1 MSSHPLTLTPF
12 VPAATMPTI
21 EEVDD
26 FSDPDD
32 VLLDESSVPV
42 IAGTSTGGE
51 SGTDALPLRMPSMPG
66 GPGLGVQK
74 GYKQV
79 EESVYKDWDT
89 IYPIYIDSK
98 RPFGTGS
105 RRVNN
110 KIALEWPVAEHMA
123 QACGM
128 LGIEA
133 VLEPMKSHPKD
144 WANPG
149 RVKVQLKK
157 DGQPLSK
164 AIPNSKS
171 TNKRTLLKRI
181 CLVLKPHDPP
191 SVTLPSGR
199 KKLAPL
205 HLRLPAMSPAISH
218 GALEQA
224 MNGGGM
230 AGMLGN
236 MLGGQGGDDDAEP
249 AKKPEPQIKV
259 PPKPR
264 KIVMKKR
271 R

>member
-1 MSSHPLTLTPF
+1 
-12 VPAATMPTI
+12 MPTI

-32 VLLDESSVPV
+32 VLLDESSAPASSAVS
-42 IAGTSTGGE
+42 TSRGQP
-51 SGTDALPLRMPSMPG
+51 SSLDDLPLRMPTMPG
-66 GPGLGVQK
+66 GPGLGAQK

-79 EESVYKDWDT
+79 DQSVYKEWDT
-89 IYPIYIDSK
+89 IYPIYIDK
-98 RPFGTGS
+98 RRPFQTGA
-105 RRVNN
+105 RRIN
-110 KIALEWPVAEHMA
+110 KDYAVEWPVAEHMA

-133 VLEPMKSHPKD
+133 VLEPGKSHPKD

-157 DGQPLSK
+157 DGQPASK
-164 AIPNSKS
+164 AIPNSELDVLKY
-171 TNKRTLLKRI
+171 TKEWTLKASLLPRI
-181 CLVLKPHDPP
+181 CMLLKPHEPK
-191 SVTLPSGR
+191 SVVLASGR
-199 KKLAPL
+199 KKLAPT
-205 HLRLPAMSPAISH
+205 HLRLPAISPALSH
-218 GALEQA
+218 GAFEQA
-224 MNGGGM
+224 LSGGGM

-236 MLGGQGGDDDAEP
+236 MLGGGAGGDGDADEA
-249 AKKPEPQIKV
+249 AKKSEPPQVKA

>member
-1 MSSHPLTLTPF
+1 
-12 VPAATMPTI
+12 MPMI
-21 EEVDD
+21 QEVDD

-32 VLLDESSVPV
+32 VLLDESSAPAVTTGSSHQ
-42 IAGTSTGGE
+42 GTA
-51 SGTDALPLRMPSMPG
+51 DALPLRMPSMPG

-79 EESVYKDWDT
+79 EESVYKGWDT

-98 RPFGTGS
+98 QPFGTGA

-110 KIALEWPVAEHMA
+110 KLALQWPVAEHMA

-157 DGQPLSK
+157 DGQPTSQ
-164 AIPNSKS
+164 AIP
-171 TNKRTLLKRI
+171 NKRTLLKRI
-181 CLVLKPHDPP
+181 CMLLKPHDPAP
-191 SVTLPSGR
+191 VTLPSGR

-205 HLRLPAMSPAISH
+205 HMRLPGMSPAISH

-224 MNGGGM
+224 MKGGGM

-236 MLGGQGGDDDAEP
+236 MLGGGAGGGGDDDAAAAAEQ
-249 AKKPEPQIKV
+249 AKKLEPKL